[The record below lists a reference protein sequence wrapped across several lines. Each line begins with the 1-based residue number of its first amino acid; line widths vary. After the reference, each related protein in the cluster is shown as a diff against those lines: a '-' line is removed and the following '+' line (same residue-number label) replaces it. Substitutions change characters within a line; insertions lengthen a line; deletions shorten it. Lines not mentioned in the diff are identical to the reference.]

1 MSPRLSRRQ
10 RRRQALEER
19 LRSRDLEGLRQLA
32 TSDPN
37 LLSGLVGLLNERDDL
52 LRWRAI
58 EALGLLCAERAV
70 QDEEEGMAA
79 VRDLVRR
86 QLWSMNDESGNVAWH
101 AAEAVG
107 EILYRVP
114 PLADEFAHIL
124 LQHLEMPIFRAG
136 VLWAVGRLASAR
148 PELLKERAA
157 ELPPFL
163 EDPDPLVRAHA
174 AWALANLGV
183 EATPPAGAVF
193 YDFESGELR

>member
-1 MSPRLSRRQ
+1 MPSRRQ

-19 LRSRDLEGLRQLA
+19 LRPRDLDGLRQLA
-32 TSDPN
+32 AEDPN
-37 LLSGLVGLLNERDDL
+37 VLSGLVGLLNERDDL

-58 EALGLLCAERAV
+58 EALGLLCAERV
-70 QDEEEGMAA
+70 GQGEDGMAT

-101 AAEAVG
+101 AAEALG
-107 EILYRVP
+107 EILHRVP

-148 PELLKERAA
+148 PELFRERAS
-157 ELPPFL
+157 ELSPYL

-174 AWALANLGV
+174 AWALAQLGV
-183 EATPPAGAVF
+183 DGAPPSGVLF